1 MNLLTLIHQGESST
15 LEFKQSF
22 GKEAIE
28 TMCAFA
34 NAKGGRLLVGV
45 QDNGTISGVAVTE
58 ETPQKIINQIKTQTE
73 PGLIVDV
80 EPVLI
85 ENNSILVIKVGEF
98 PIKPVS
104 FKGRFYQ
111 RKANSNHQMTLTEIA
126 NMHLQSLQLS
136 WDAYPASA
144 TNLDDLD
151 PT

>member
-1 MNLLTLIHQGESST
+1 VE
-15 LEFKQSF
+15 
-22 GKEAIE
+22 
-28 TMCAFA
+28 
-34 NAKGGRLLVGV
+34 
-45 QDNGTISGVAVTE
+45 VTE

-85 ENNSILVIKVGEF
+85 ENKSVLVIKVGEF

-104 FKGRFYQ
+104 FKGRFFQ

-136 WDAYPASA
+136 WDGLSSQ
-144 TNLDDLD
+144 
-151 PT
+151 